1 MDFFSY
7 LGRENKKDPA
17 GKTPPYMY
25 PYGQYSSM
33 YHLVCVHCRATYPAD
48 EIIYNCPRC
57 GHLLAVAYPLDEIT
71 VQKKIWEKRPLSVWR
86 YHELLP
92 VHIEPVTLQEGG
104 TPLYHLK
111 RLGDEMH
118 LPHLYAKHEGI
129 NPSGSFKDRGMTV
142 GVSMALQLNR
152 KSVACASTGNT
163 SASLAVYAAKA
174 GIPAVVLLP
183 AGKVAVGKVAQA
195 LMHGARVISIRGN
208 FDRALEMVHELCISH
223 GLYLLNS
230 INPYRLEG
238 QKTIGFEAI
247 DQLGSVPDRFV
258 LPVGNAGNIS
268 AVHKGLLELRDLGLI
283 DRLPMM
289 TGIQAEGSSPVV
301 RAIRDGLP
309 EVIPEDHPE
318 TVATAIRIGAPVN
331 AEKAL
336 VAIRTTGGLAAS
348 VTDEE
353 ILQMQRDLARI
364 EGIGVE
370 PASAASVAGVR
381 MLAESGMIDRDER
394 IVCVVTGH
402 LLKDPDTVIK
412 QCEPPT
418 EIDANLP
425 SLLSALHW

>member
-1 MDFFSY
+1 
-7 LGRENKKDPA
+7 
-17 GKTPPYMY
+17 MY
-25 PYGQYSSM
+25 R
-33 YHLVCVHCRATYPAD
+33 LKCVGCGTEYPAD
-48 EIIYNCPRC
+48 EIIYHCPKC
-57 GHLLAVAYPLDEIT
+57 GHLLAVRYPLDAIQVEKAT
-71 VQKKIWEKRPLSVWR
+71 WAKRPLSVWR
-86 YHELLP
+86 YRELLP
-92 VHIEPVTLQEGG
+92 VIIEPVTLQEGG

-111 RLGDEMH
+111 KIGEELG
-118 LPHLYAKHEGI
+118 LPHLYAKHEGM

-142 GVSMALQLNR
+142 GVSMALQLNKR
-152 KSVACASTGNT
+152 SVACASTGNT

-208 FDRALEMVHELCISH
+208 FDRALEMVHELCLSH

-247 DQLGSVPDRFV
+247 DQLGGVPDRFV

-268 AVHKGLLELRDLGLI
+268 AVYKGLLELQDLEFI

-289 TGIQAEGSSPVV
+289 TGIQAAGSMPVV
-301 RAIRDGLP
+301 RAIRENLP
-309 EVIPEDHPE
+309 EVVPEDHPE

-336 VAIRTTGGLAAS
+336 VAIRKTGGLAES
-348 VTDEE
+348 VTDAE
-353 ILQMQRDLARI
+353 ILAMQRDLARK

-370 PASAASVAGVR
+370 PASAASVAGIR
-381 MLAESGMIDRDER
+381 KLAESGAIDRSEK

-402 LLKDPDTVIK
+402 LLKDPDTVIR

-418 EIDANLP
+418 EIDADLP
-425 SLLSALHW
+425 SLLAALRL

>member
-1 MDFFSY
+1 ME
-7 LGRENKKDPA
+7 R
-17 GKTPPYMY
+17 
-25 PYGQYSSM
+25 
-33 YHLVCVHCRATYPAD
+33 LVCVNCGAVYQAD
-48 EIIYNCPRC
+48 EILYNCTKC
-57 GHLLAVAYPLDEIT
+57 GHLLEVRYNLDEVT
-71 VQKKIWEKRPLSVWR
+71 VSKKAWQKRPLSVWR
-86 YHELLP
+86 YRELLP

-104 TPLYHLK
+104 TPLYHL
-111 RLGDEMH
+111 RCLGNEMGVKE
-118 LPHLYAKHEGI
+118 LYAKHEGM

-142 GVSMALQLNR
+142 GVSMALQLNM

-208 FDRALEMVHELCISH
+208 FDRALEMVHELCLSH

-238 QKTIGFEAI
+238 QKTIGFEAV
-247 DQLGSVPDRFV
+247 DQLGGVPDRFV

-268 AVHKGLLELRDLGLI
+268 AVYKGLLELRDLGFI

-289 TGIQAEGSSPVV
+289 TGIQAVGSSPVV
-301 RAIRDGLP
+301 RAIRENLP
-309 EVIPEDHPE
+309 EVIPELHPE

-336 VAIRTTGGLAAS
+336 TAIRKTGGLAAS

-353 ILQMQRDLARI
+353 ILRMQRDLARK

-381 MLAESGMIDRDER
+381 KLVESGVIDRSER

-402 LLKDPDTVIK
+402 LLKDPDTVIR

-418 EIDANLP
+418 EIDADLP
-425 SLLSALHW
+425 SLLSALLL

>member
-1 MDFFSY
+1 
-7 LGRENKKDPA
+7 
-17 GKTPPYMY
+17 
-25 PYGQYSSM
+25 M
-33 YHLVCVHCRATYPAD
+33 YHLVCVHCGTTYPAD
-48 EIIYNCPRC
+48 EIIYNCKKC
-57 GHLLAVAYPLDEIT
+57 GHLLAVQYPFDEIKVSRET
-71 VQKKIWEKRPLSVWR
+71 WNKRPLSVWR
-86 YHELLP
+86 YRELLP
-92 VHIEPVTLQEGG
+92 VTIDPVTLQEGG

-111 RLGDEMH
+111 RLGEGMG
-118 LPHLYAKHEGI
+118 LKNLYAKHEGM

-142 GVSMALQLNR
+142 GVSMAMQLGK

-195 LMHGARVISIRGN
+195 LIHGAKVISIRGN
-208 FDRALEMVHELCISH
+208 FDRALEMVHELCLTH

-247 DQLGSVPDRFV
+247 DQLGDVPERIV

-268 AVHKGLLELRDLGLI
+268 AVYKGLLELETLGFI

-289 TGIQAEGSSPVV
+289 TGIQAAGSAPIV
-301 RAIRDGLP
+301 RAIHDNLP
-309 EVIPEDHPE
+309 VVIPEENPE

-336 VAIRTTGGLAAS
+336 VAIRKTGGLAET
-348 VTDEE
+348 VTDDE
-353 ILQMQRDLARI
+353 ILQMQRDLARK

-370 PASAASVAGVR
+370 PASAASVAGIRKLVE
-381 MLAESGMIDRDER
+381 MGLIDRDER

-418 EIDANLP
+418 EIDADLP
-425 SLLSALHW
+425 SLLSALHL

>member
-1 MDFFSY
+1 
-7 LGRENKKDPA
+7 
-17 GKTPPYMY
+17 
-25 PYGQYSSM
+25 M
-33 YHLVCVHCRATYPAD
+33 YHLECVNCGATYPAD
-48 EIIYNCPRC
+48 EILYNCTKC
-57 GHLLAVAYPLDEIT
+57 GHLLAVKYSLDTINVT
-71 VQKKIWEKRPLSVWR
+71 RAAWDKRPLSVWR
-86 YHELLP
+86 YKELLP
-92 VHIEPVTLQEGG
+92 VHGEPVTLQEGG

-111 RLGDEMH
+111 KLGEEMGI
-118 LPHLYAKHEGI
+118 PHLYAKHEGM

-142 GVSMALQLNR
+142 GVSMALQLGK

-183 AGKVAVGKVAQA
+183 AGKVAVGKIAQA
-195 LMHGARVISIRGN
+195 LMHGAKVISIRGN
-208 FDRALEMVHELCISH
+208 FDRALEMVHDLCLTH

-238 QKTIGFEAI
+238 QKTIGFEVV
-247 DQLGSVPDRFV
+247 DQLGYVPDRFV

-268 AVHKGLLELRDLGLI
+268 AVYKGLLELQDLEFI

-289 TGIQAEGSSPVV
+289 TGIQAQGSSPVV
-301 RAIRDGLP
+301 RAMRDNLP
-309 EVIPEDHPE
+309 EVVPEQQPE
-318 TVATAIRIGAPVN
+318 TIATAIRIGAPVN

-336 VAIRTTGGLAAS
+336 TAIRKTGGLAES

-353 ILQMQRDLARI
+353 ILRMQRDLARK

-370 PASAASVAGVR
+370 PASAASVAGIR
-381 MLAESGMIDRDER
+381 KLAESSMIDRNER

-402 LLKDPDTVIK
+402 LLKDPETVIK

-418 EIDANLP
+418 EIDADLP
-425 SLLSALHW
+425 SLLSALRL

>member
-1 MDFFSY
+1 MY
-7 LGRENKKDPA
+7 LA
-17 GKTPPYMY
+17 AQHY
-25 PYGQYSSM
+25 SM
-33 YHLVCVHCRATYPAD
+33 YHLVCVNCGATYPAD
-48 EIIYNCPRC
+48 EILYNCTKC
-57 GHLLAVAYPLDEIT
+57 GHLLAVKYQLDAIS
-71 VQKKIWEKRPLSVWR
+71 VSRAAWNQRPLSVWR
-86 YHELLP
+86 YKELLP
-92 VHIEPVTLQEGG
+92 VTIPPVTLNEGG

-111 RLGDEMH
+111 KLGAEMG
-118 LPHLYAKHEGI
+118 LPHLYAKHEGM

-142 GVSMALQLNR
+142 GVSMAIQLGK

-195 LMHGARVISIRGN
+195 LMHGAKVISIRGN
-208 FDRALEMVHELCISH
+208 FDRALEMVHDLCLSH

-238 QKTIGFEAI
+238 QKTIGFETL
-247 DQLGSVPDRFV
+247 DQLGEIPDRFV

-268 AVHKGLLELRDLGLI
+268 AVYKGFLELQELGFI

-289 TGIQAEGSSPVV
+289 TGIQAQGSSPVV
-301 RAIRDGLP
+301 RAIRENLP
-309 EVIPEDHPE
+309 VVIPEANPE
-318 TVATAIRIGAPVN
+318 TIATAIRIGAPVN

-336 VAIRTTGGLAAS
+336 TAIRMTGGLAET

-353 ILQMQRDLARI
+353 ILRMQRDLARK

-370 PASAASVAGVR
+370 PASAASVAGIR
-381 MLAESGMIDRDER
+381 KLIDNGMIDRKEK

-418 EIDANLP
+418 EIDADLP
-425 SLLSALHW
+425 SLLSALHL

>member
-1 MDFFSY
+1 ME
-7 LGRENKKDPA
+7 R
-17 GKTPPYMY
+17 
-25 PYGQYSSM
+25 
-33 YHLVCVHCRATYPAD
+33 LVCINCGAAYQAD
-48 EIIYNCPRC
+48 EILYNCQKC
-57 GHLLAVAYPLDEIT
+57 GHLLEVRYNLDKVT
-71 VQKKIWEKRPLSVWR
+71 VSKKAWQKRPLSVWR
-86 YHELLP
+86 YRELLP

-111 RLGDEMH
+111 RLGEEIG
-118 LPHLYAKHEGI
+118 LPHLYAKHEGM

-142 GVSMALQLNR
+142 GVSMALQLDM

-163 SASLAVYAAKA
+163 SASLAAYAAKA

-208 FDRALEMVHELCISH
+208 FDRALEMVHELCLSH

-247 DQLGSVPDRFV
+247 DQLGGVPDRFV

-268 AVHKGLLELRDLGLI
+268 AVYKGLLELKELGFI
-283 DRLPMM
+283 GSLPMM
-289 TGIQAEGSSPVV
+289 TGIQAVGSSPVV
-301 RAIRDGLP
+301 RAIRENLP
-309 EVIPEDHPE
+309 EVIPELHPE

-336 VAIRTTGGLAAS
+336 TAIRKTGGLAAS

-353 ILQMQRDLARI
+353 ILRMQRDLARK

-381 MLAESGMIDRDER
+381 KLVESGAIDRSEQ

-402 LLKDPDTVIK
+402 LLKDPDTVIR

-418 EIDANLP
+418 EIDADLP
-425 SLLSALHW
+425 SLLSALRL